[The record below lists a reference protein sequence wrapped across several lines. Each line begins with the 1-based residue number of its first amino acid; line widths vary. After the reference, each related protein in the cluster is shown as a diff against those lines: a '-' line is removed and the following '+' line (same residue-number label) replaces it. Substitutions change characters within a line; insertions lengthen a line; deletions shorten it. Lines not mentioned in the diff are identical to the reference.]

1 MKRAFQAFCVTVLAL
16 EALLAGQGADVTRV
30 LTQLRA
36 ALGADKPSAAR
47 TVSIEGRMTR
57 SGPNNTSTAS
67 DFEMAIEL
75 PDKFMK
81 REVFANIG
89 GMALTRRSGFNG
101 ALLIDETDAP
111 PGMSHGGGGGA
122 VRMMQIGPGTGMIG
136 GQATPEQLAAQHK
149 ISQQAN
155 RREFARLA
163 LGMFGDTT
171 AAFPVEFAYVG
182 QAEAADGKAEVLD
195 VRGPDGFVAK
205 FFIDATTHLPLMLS
219 WMDKEPLRMTMG
231 SGNVS
236 AGPGDGN
243 VQTFTRSGGTGSS
256 VDMQEM
262 QQQMAERMK
271 EAEAKRRTVEYRVFY
286 ADYKTVSGVQLPTRI
301 QRMVDG
307 EATDELALEKIKVN
321 QKIDQKK
328 FEPSAS
334 LPKPHH
340 EEVKR

>member
-1 MKRAFQAFCVTVLAL
+1 MKRAFQALCVTVLAL
-16 EALLAGQGADVTRV
+16 EAFLVGQGADVTRV
-30 LTQLRA
+30 LTGLRA
-36 ALGADKPSAAR
+36 ALGADKPSAAK

-57 SGPNNTSTAS
+57 SGPNNMSSAS

-81 REVFANIG
+81 REVFANLG
-89 GMALTRRSGFNG
+89 GVALTRRSGFNG

-111 PGMSHGGGGGA
+111 PGMSHGGGG
-122 VRMMQIGPGTGMIG
+122 VRITQMGPGTGMIG
-136 GQATPEQLAAQHK
+136 GQATPEQVAAQRK
-149 ISQQAN
+149 ISQQSN

-171 AAFPVEFAYVG
+171 AAFPVEFAYIG

-205 FFIDATTHLPLMLS
+205 FFVDAKTHLPLMLS
-219 WMDKEPLRMTMG
+219 WMDKEPLRMMMG
-231 SGNVS
+231 PGGGS
-236 AGPGDGN
+236 AGGGN
-243 VQTFTRSGGTGSS
+243 VQTITRSGASGSS
-256 VDMQEM
+256 VDMQEL

-286 ADYKTVSGVQLPTRI
+286 ADYKTVNGVQLPTRL

-307 EATDELALEKIKVN
+307 EATEELVLEKIKVN
-321 QKIDQKK
+321 QKLDPKK
-328 FEPSAS
+328 FEPIKEGAG
-334 LPKPHH
+334 K
-340 EEVKR
+340 

>member
-1 MKRAFQAFCVTVLAL
+1 MKRAFQALCVTVLAL

-47 TVSIEGRMTR
+47 TVSIEGRVTR
-57 SGPNNTSTAS
+57 SGPNNTSSAS

-111 PGMSHGGGGGA
+111 PGMSHGGGGT

-136 GQATPEQLAAQHK
+136 GQATPEQLAAQRK

-195 VRGPDGFVAK
+195 VRGSDGFVAK

-231 SGNVS
+231 PGGMS
-236 AGPGDGN
+236 AGPGGGN
-243 VQTFTRSGGTGSS
+243 VQTITRSGASGSS
-256 VDMQEM
+256 IDMQQI
-262 QQQMAERMK
+262 QQEMAERMK

-286 ADYKTVSGVQLPTRI
+286 ADYKTVNGVQLPTRI

-307 EATDELALEKIKVN
+307 EATDELALEKIRVN

-328 FEPSAS
+328 FEP
-334 LPKPHH
+334 
-340 EEVKR
+340 VKEGTGK